1 MQTSSIHSLLTH
13 LICQGIVATAIPAI
27 TDEFHQLDQ
36 VGWYGSAIFLL
47 AGTTSP
53 MWGKIYKYFN
63 AKAVF
68 SVSFALFLIGS
79 IVAATAPNSPALIV
93 ARAIQ
98 GWGCAGTLAG
108 SLLMINYVAE
118 PSKRPQLIGLWM
130 GVFMVST
137 ILGPVVGGAF
147 TSNVTWRWCFW
158 INLPIGGVVAVLI
171 FFYFYV
177 PRHVQTVA
185 ATWKEVF
192 LQLDLPGFVLLLTS
206 LVCFTL
212 ALQWGG
218 QSRSWNDGGVIATL
232 VMWIVLTIA
241 FVVVEWVE
249 GPYAMVPMHLLKSRM
264 TWSNALYGFM

>member
-1 MQTSSIHSLLTH
+1 MQTRSIHSLLTH
-13 LICQGIVATAIPAI
+13 SICKGIVATAIPAI

-53 MWGKIYKYFN
+53 MWGKMYKYFN
-63 AKAVF
+63 AKTVF
-68 SVSFALFLIGS
+68 SVSFGLFLIGS
-79 IVAATAPNSPALIV
+79 IVAATAPNSLALIV

-98 GWGCAGTLAG
+98 GWGCAGTLGG
-108 SLLMINYVAE
+108 SLLMINYVAA

-137 ILGPVVGGAF
+137 IFGPVVGGAF
-147 TSNVTWRWCFW
+147 TSNVTWRWCFY

-185 ATWKEVF
+185 ATWKEVL
-192 LQLDLPGFVLLLTS
+192 LQLDLPGFALLLTS

-218 QSRSWNDGGVIATL
+218 QSRPWNDGSVIATV
-232 VMWIVLTIA
+232 VMWIFLTIA
-241 FVVVEWVE
+241 FVVVEWAE
-249 GPYAMVPMHLLKSRM
+249 GSYAMVPLRLLKPRM
-264 TWSNALYGFM
+264 NWSNALYGFM